1 MADNKFF
8 NMFND
13 IDEKYIK
20 EAQLPKDGL
29 DMYPDYSSKPLKRRA
44 IPLAIIS
51 AAACAALVFGVVK
64 LSGTVGN
71 VDRME
76 GIVISSGFGSYDP
89 VYTLFGTPLPAD
101 ELEDFDYS
109 AAVSSYRQTFSAEL
123 TSALDSIGKP
133 ELTEVYAKAI
143 TLADM
148 TGCGTNTDFIITDA
162 VKAKK
167 NRAYIT
173 VTVPSM
179 NRLYPDSTYYM
190 YETGYRYDGF
200 VQAFREVFGDASADN
215 MIMLSKRGFLNYNG
229 QLYCEEE
236 NTTVTEIY
244 GLVYTDY
251 EIVTNEDDEVVFNTV
266 CYYDYADEWL
276 KKEVLEPY
284 DPANKD
290 TYLNREGKRFIGTF
304 TNRMVKMDGVWKA
317 EDICYGAHNQTLK
330 YPYDNARAHIT
341 DKYALD
347 GEPFPSSVHTDFEYE
362 EELSEYTEELK
373 KDEALTELLESIGD
387 SGFTDHYYRAR
398 TLAEILALNEKALP
412 ERSECMGSSIGAG
425 LSFFDEYNQVCDRYL
440 ELGYNYDS
448 FFDAAHEIFSNDT
461 FNYLM
466 SHGTYYDYNNELYYA
481 ATSFTENPLL
491 VHSEYE
497 LVTHTDDM
505 IAFNTV
511 CYHIRPEDYDP
522 YADRV
527 YPYKQAFDPSDKD
540 KYEVTRVA
548 NVFVK
553 VDGKWKTESI
563 CFLGD
568 KSSAGESGIDI
579 YTDDRGNMFKL
590 TGEPL
595 AESKLRDFDYEG
607 MLEYCRESYN
617 EDELLTEL
625 LDGLGRPEVK
635 DLYYRART
643 LADIAAMKTG
653 AGYEALAA
661 HTYEPEHERA
671 QITMLK
677 DTPPSFYSTID
688 PSYKE
693 GQIFRETC
701 VSYDSFIDALNDVFI
716 EESAAWLLARFP
728 FFYEYDGQLYCNRV
742 SAGWPITLIHTE
754 YELVENSADTVKFTT
769 KNYYIPFGTMGADTD
784 MEYNPEKKDSYLT
797 SEINN
802 EFRYIDG
809 EWKTY
814 EVCTLADYS
823 SREGKMFNDP
833 TEAS

>member
-1 MADNKFF
+1 
-8 NMFND
+8 
-13 IDEKYIK
+13 
-20 EAQLPKDGL
+20 
-29 DMYPDYSSKPLKRRA
+29 
-44 IPLAIIS
+44 
-51 AAACAALVFGVVK
+51 
-64 LSGTVGN
+64 
-71 VDRME
+71 
-76 GIVISSGFGSYDP
+76 
-89 VYTLFGTPLPAD
+89 
-101 ELEDFDYS
+101 
-109 AAVSSYRQTFSAEL
+109 
-123 TSALDSIGKP
+123 
-133 ELTEVYAKAI
+133 
-143 TLADM
+143 
-148 TGCGTNTDFIITDA
+148 
-162 VKAKK
+162 
-167 NRAYIT
+167 
-173 VTVPSM
+173 
-179 NRLYPDSTYYM
+179 
-190 YETGYRYDGF
+190 
-200 VQAFREVFGDASADN
+200 
-215 MIMLSKRGFLNYNG
+215 
-229 QLYCEEE
+229 
-236 NTTVTEIY
+236 
-244 GLVYTDY
+244 
-251 EIVTNEDDEVVFNTV
+251 
-266 CYYDYADEWL
+266 
-276 KKEVLEPY
+276 
-284 DPANKD
+284 
-290 TYLNREGKRFIGTF
+290 
-304 TNRMVKMDGVWKA
+304 MD
-317 EDICYGAHNQTLK
+317 
-330 YPYDNARAHIT
+330 
-341 DKYALD
+341 
-347 GEPFPSSVHTDFEYE
+347 
-362 EELSEYTEELK
+362 
-373 KDEALTELLESIGD
+373 
-387 SGFTDHYYRAR
+387 
-398 TLAEILALNEKALP
+398 
-412 ERSECMGSSIGAG
+412 RSECMGHDIGAII
-425 LSFFDEYNQVCDRYL
+425 SFYDEYNQECDRYL

-466 SHGTYYDYNNELYYA
+466 SHGTYYNYNNELYYA

-511 CYHIRPEDYDP
+511 CYHIRTEDYDP
-522 YADRV
+522 YTYSAYRKQ
-527 YPYKQAFDPSDKD
+527 PYDPSDKD
-540 KYEVTRVA
+540 KYEITRVG

-553 VDGKWKTESI
+553 VDGKWKTETI

-568 KSSAGESGIDI
+568 KSSAGKDDGIDI
-579 YTDDRGNMFKL
+579 FTDDRGNMFKL

-595 AESKLRDFDYEG
+595 VESKLRDFGYEG

-742 SAGWPITLIHTE
+742 SAGWPINLIHTE
-754 YELVENSADTVKFTT
+754 YELVENSSETVKFTT
-769 KNYYIPFGTMGADTD
+769 KNYYIPFNTLGDHADLVYD
-784 MEYNPEKKDSYLT
+784 PEKKDSYLT

-823 SREGKMFNDP
+823 SREGKMFDDP
-833 TEAS
+833 TDAS